1 MNFLTEDGINVH
13 LNRLIQ
19 KNDETGTSSRKTRE
33 SVRMASTP
41 TNIARVFQLGLM
53 CSQDDDPGTS
63 KSIGSNSGIDRRS
76 VTLNISKRSL
86 LTVGQISVSS
96 SLTERL
102 TDQLSRR
109 IAAVVAA
116 CGRHIEYSID

>member
-1 MNFLTEDGINVH
+1 
-13 LNRLIQ
+13 
-19 KNDETGTSSRKTRE
+19 
-33 SVRMASTP
+33 
-41 TNIARVFQLGLM
+41 M

-116 CGRHIEYSID
+116 RGRHIEYSID